1 MPVRRSLPLRTS
13 DQVRRRNFGP
23 GGLPARRILLM
34 KVGVLPYAAGPSGI
48 LELGYIPARLSLDD
62 FGGFVCDSKRN
73 LSKSTAA
80 VDGVAEPL
88 ACDLALNSKEVL

>member
-1 MPVRRSLPLRTS
+1 LTK
-13 DQVRRRNFGP
+13 
-23 GGLPARRILLM
+23 I
-34 KVGVLPYAAGPSGI
+34 GVLPYTARPCRV
-48 LELGYIPARLSLDD
+48 LELGDIPARLSLDN
-62 FGGFVCDSKRN
+62 FGRFVCDPQRN

>member
-1 MPVRRSLPLRTS
+1 LGFVAGR
-13 DQVRRRNFGP
+13 
-23 GGLPARRILLM
+23 LPARQ
-34 KVGVLPYAAGPSGI
+34 VVLTAGRELAYAARPSGI

-62 FGGFVCDSKRN
+62 FGRFVCDSKRN

>member
-1 MPVRRSLPLRTS
+1 MTL
-13 DQVRRRNFGP
+13 
-23 GGLPARRILLM
+23 
-34 KVGVLPYAAGPSGI
+34 AASSAI
-48 LELGYIPARLSLDD
+48 R
-62 FGGFVCDSKRN
+62 KRN